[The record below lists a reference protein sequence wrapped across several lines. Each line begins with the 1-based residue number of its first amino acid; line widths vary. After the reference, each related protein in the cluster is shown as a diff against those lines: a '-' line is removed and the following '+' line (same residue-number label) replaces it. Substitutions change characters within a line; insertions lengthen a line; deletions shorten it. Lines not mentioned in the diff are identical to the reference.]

1 MTGWAPSSPRD
12 SGERAPP
19 VRLLSD
25 TVARRIVPSATIG
38 DDYFRHNEAARA
50 LIGDRTG
57 ETYRLGDDVRV
68 RLVEAIP
75 MAGALRFEMLSTGKR
90 DGGPPAKARGGH
102 KQLRGRN
109 RRR

>member
-1 MTGWAPSSPRD
+1 MPA
-12 SGERAPP
+12 
-19 VRLLSD
+19 
-25 TVARRIVPSATIG
+25 ATIG
-38 DDYFRHNEAARA
+38 DDYFRHDEAARA

-75 MAGALRFEMLSTGKR
+75 MAGALRFEMLSDGKR
-90 DGGPPAKARGGH
+90 DGGAPAKTRRGH
-102 KQLRGRN
+102 QQLRRRN